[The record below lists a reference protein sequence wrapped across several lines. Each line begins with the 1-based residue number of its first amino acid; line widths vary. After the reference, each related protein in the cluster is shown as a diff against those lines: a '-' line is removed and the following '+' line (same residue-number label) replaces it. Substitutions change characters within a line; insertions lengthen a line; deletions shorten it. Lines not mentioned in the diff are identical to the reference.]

1 MKISEMTNDQA
12 TEAMI
17 RIAGP
22 ISNIC
27 DDEDMLAILDEIA
40 NSQKIPVVKMIA
52 KILPKFTAFG
62 LQKHKEDIYE
72 IISALHMIPVAEV
85 GGMNFAETLRIM
97 RESYDDILA
106 GFFTSSA
113 PAKKVEGAELA

>member
-1 MKISEMTNDQA
+1 MKISEMNNDQA

-40 NSQKIPVVKMIA
+40 NSKNIPVVKMVA

-62 LQKHKEDIYE
+62 LKKHRDDIYE

-85 GGMNFAETLRIM
+85 GGMNFAETMRII
-97 RESYDDILA
+97 RDSYDDILA
-106 GFFTSSA
+106 SFFTPSV
-113 PAKKVEGAELA
+113 PAKKTAGAELA